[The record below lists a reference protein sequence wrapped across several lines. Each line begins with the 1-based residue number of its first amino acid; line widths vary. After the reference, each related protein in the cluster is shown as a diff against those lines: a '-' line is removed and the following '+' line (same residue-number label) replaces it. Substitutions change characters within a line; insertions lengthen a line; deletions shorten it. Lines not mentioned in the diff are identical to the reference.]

1 MAFHFSTRWDF
12 SQHCT
17 NYKLKQQAF
26 KTEFMIYVSPIFK
39 TDNPTFPEIPMNQV
53 LILACS
59 LASLLEK

>member
-1 MAFHFSTRWDF
+1 MAFQFSTNWDF

-17 NYKLKQQAF
+17 NYKLKPQAC
-26 KTEFMIYVSPIFK
+26 KPEVIIDVSPIFK
-39 TDNPTFPEIPMNQV
+39 TDKPTFLEIPMNQV